1 MEYVLAALI
10 LGFFLGLWLLPDQTK
25 DREEFNAYLH
35 DRYGNPD
42 EDD

>member
-10 LGFFLGLWLLPDQTK
+10 LGFFLGLWLLPDQTGG
-25 DREEFNAYLH
+25 D
-35 DRYGNPD
+35 G